1 MTISN
6 QSDLLKERRGLSS
19 KLEEQ
24 AAQAVAWKDLW
35 CTNQRGDGG
44 RQPADDKADLSLKV

>member
-6 QSDLLKERRGLSS
+6 QSDLSKERRGLSS

-24 AAQAVAWKDLW
+24 AAQAVAWKDLR

-44 RQPADDKADLSLKV
+44 RQPADERAEVSLKV

>member
-6 QSDLLKERRGLSS
+6 KSDLSKERRGMAS

-24 AAQAVAWKDLW
+24 AAQAVAWKDLR
-35 CTNQRGDGG
+35 CTNQCGDGG
-44 RQPADDKADLSLKV
+44 RQPADERADLSLKE

>member
-6 QSDLLKERRGLSS
+6 KSDLSKERRRLSS

-44 RQPADDKADLSLKV
+44 RQPADDKADLSLKE

>member
-6 QSDLLKERRGLSS
+6 KSDLLKERRGMSS

-24 AAQAVAWKDLW
+24 AAQAIAWKDLR
-35 CTNQRGDGG
+35 CTNQGGDGG
-44 RQPADDKADLSLKV
+44 RQPADDKADVSL

>member
-6 QSDLLKERRGLSS
+6 QSDLLKERRGMSS

-24 AAQAVAWKDLW
+24 AAQAIAWKDLR
-35 CTNQRGDGG
+35 CTNQGGDGG
-44 RQPADDKADLSLKV
+44 RQPADDKADLSWVA